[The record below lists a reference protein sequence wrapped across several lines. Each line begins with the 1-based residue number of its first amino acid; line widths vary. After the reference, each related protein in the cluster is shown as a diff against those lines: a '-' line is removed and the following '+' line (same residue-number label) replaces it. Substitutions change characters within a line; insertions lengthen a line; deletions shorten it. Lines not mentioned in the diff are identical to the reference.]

1 MGNILIVDDD
11 AQLRQSFEKILTTE
25 GHTVRTAS
33 SGEAAIVMVQAAVP
47 DLVIMD
53 VRMPGMSGLEAFQA
67 MHEIEPKLPVI
78 IMTAYGTTETAIE
91 ATKLGAFEYVL
102 KPFENIQD
110 ILALIGQAMEAGRF
124 MRSRVELDV
133 APDTTVADAI
143 IGKSKPMQEVY
154 KAIGRVAHTDATVL
168 IRGESGTGKELVARA
183 IYQHSLRAAKPF
195 LVINCVA
202 IPETLLESELF
213 GYEKGAFTGAVNRRV
228 GKFEQAHGGTV
239 FLDEIGDMPFS
250 IQAKILRLLQEKSI
264 ERLGGREPI
273 PVDVRII
280 AATNRDLEAALAQ
293 GRFREDLYYRLKVVT
308 LGLPPLRERG
318 QDITLLAE
326 YFLSRFAKEMDV
338 GNPGVTAEAKLLL
351 QNYQW
356 PGNVRELAN
365 AMQKALIFSRG
376 YPIHPED
383 VSRAIGGQSLSRET
397 GEARADEIVRQW
409 VRQSLVSGDGK
420 DVFEECMDHFASLL
434 VSEALDLTGGNRSR
448 AAKLLGISRPTLLS
462 KIDKYRLKVQT
473 SIKLEGP

>member
-1 MGNILIVDDD
+1 MGQILIVDDD
-11 AQLRQSFEKILTTE
+11 PQLRQSFEKLLAAE
-25 GHTVRTAS
+25 GHTVKTGS
-33 SGEAAIVMVQAAVP
+33 SGEAALAMVQAEVP

-110 ILALIGQAMEAGRF
+110 ILVLIGQALEAGRC

-133 APDTTVADAI
+133 APDTAAAEAI
-143 IGKSKPMQEVY
+143 IGRSKPMQEVY
-154 KAIGRVAHTDATVL
+154 KAIGRVAPTDATVL

-195 LVINCVA
+195 LIINCVA

-213 GYEKGAFTGAVNRRV
+213 GYEKGAFTGAINRRV

-250 IQAKILRLLQEKSI
+250 IQAKILRLLQERSI

-280 AATNRDLEAALAQ
+280 AATNRDLEAALTQ
-293 GRFREDLYYRLKVVT
+293 GRFRDDLYYRLKVVT
-308 LGLPPLRERG
+308 LWLPPLRDRS
-318 QDITLLAE
+318 QDIILLAE
-326 YFLSRFAKEMDV
+326 YFLARFAKEMDL
-338 GNPGVTAEAKLLL
+338 GNPGMTQEAKLLL
-351 QNYQW
+351 RNYQW

-383 VSRAIGGQSLSRET
+383 VSRAIGGESRG
-397 GEARADEIVRQW
+397 GEAGEQRAEEIVRQW
-409 VRQSLVSGDGK
+409 VRQTLQGGEGK
-420 DVFEECMDHFASLL
+420 EVFETCMDHFASLL
-434 VSEALDLTGGNRSR
+434 ISEALDLTGGNRSR

-462 KIDKYRLKVQT
+462 KIDKYDLKMETFV
-473 SIKLEGP
+473 KLEGS

>member
-11 AQLRQSFEKILTTE
+11 AQLRQSFEKLLTAE
-25 GHTVRTAS
+25 GHTVKTAS
-33 SGEAAIVMVQAAVP
+33 SGEAAIAMVQTAVP

-53 VRMPGMSGLEAFQA
+53 VRMPGMSGLDAFRA

-78 IMTAYGTTETAIE
+78 IMTAFGTTETAIE
-91 ATKLGAFEYVL
+91 ATKMGAFEYVL

-110 ILALIGQAMEAGRF
+110 ILALIGQALEAGRF

-133 APDTTVADAI
+133 TPDTTAAEAI

-154 KAIGRVAHTDATVL
+154 KAIGRVAQTDATVL
-168 IRGESGTGKELVARA
+168 IRGDSGTGKELVARA

-308 LGLPPLRERG
+308 LLLPPLKDRS

-326 YFLSRFAKEMDV
+326 YFLSRFAKEMGM
-338 GNPGVTAEAKLLL
+338 GNPGMTTEAKLLL
-351 QNYQW
+351 QNYPW

-383 VSRAIGGQSLSRET
+383 ITRAIGGESSTRAT
-397 GEARADEIVRQW
+397 GDQQADKIIRQW
-409 VRQSLVSGDGK
+409 LRQTLASGDGK
-420 DVFEECMDHFASLL
+420 DVFEVCMDHFASLL
-434 VSEALDLTGGNRSR
+434 ISEALDLTGGNRSR

-462 KIDKYRLKVQT
+462 KIDKYRLKMQT
-473 SIKLEGP
+473 SVKLEGP

>member
-1 MGNILIVDDD
+1 MGNILIADDD
-11 AQLRQSFEKILTTE
+11 GQLRQSFEKLLTAE
-25 GHTVRTAS
+25 GHKIRTAS
-33 SGEAAIVMVQAAVP
+33 SGEAALAAVQTEMP

-53 VRMPGMSGLEAFQA
+53 VRMPGMSGLDAFRT
-67 MHEIEPKLPVI
+67 MHELEPKLPVI

-102 KPFENIQD
+102 KPFEIPD
-110 ILALIGQAMEAGRF
+110 ILALIAQALEAGRF

-133 APDTTVADAI
+133 APDRASADAI

-154 KAIGRVAHTDATVL
+154 KAIGRVAPTDATVL

-183 IYQHSLRAAKPF
+183 IYQHSMRAAKPF
-195 LVINCVA
+195 LIINCVA

-250 IQAKILRLLQEKSI
+250 IQAKILRLLQERSI

-280 AATNRDLEAALAQ
+280 AATNRDLENALGA

-308 LGLPPLRERG
+308 LWLPPLRERTG
-318 QDITLLAE
+318 DIALLAE
-326 YFLSRFAKEMDV
+326 YFLARFGREM
-338 GNPGVTAEAKLLL
+338 GLANPGVTEEARLLL
-351 QNYQW
+351 SNYQW

-383 VSRAIGGQSLSRET
+383 ISRAMGGETASKET
-397 GEARADEIVRQW
+397 GDQRADEIVRRW

-420 DVFEECMDHFASLL
+420 RVFDVFMDRFASLL
-434 VSEALDLTGGNRSR
+434 ISEALDLTAGNRSR

-462 KIDKYRLKVQT
+462 KIDKYGLKMET
-473 SIKLEGP
+473 SIKLNRS

>member
-1 MGNILIVDDD
+1 MGHILIVDDEP
-11 AQLRQSFEKILTTE
+11 QIRQSFEKILTAE
-25 GHTVRTAS
+25 GHTVQTAS
-33 SGEAAIVMVQAAVP
+33 SGESAISWVKAAIP

-53 VRMPGMSGLEAFQA
+53 VSLPGMSGLEAFRA
-67 MHEIEPKLPVI
+67 IHEMEPKLPVI
-78 IMTAYGTTETAIE
+78 VMTGKGTTETAIE

-102 KPFENIQD
+102 KPLEFPD
-110 ILALIGQAMEAGRF
+110 SLALISQALDAGRC

-133 APDTTVADAI
+133 APDTAAADAI
-143 IGKSKPMQEVY
+143 IGRSKPMQEVY
-154 KAIGRVAHTDATVL
+154 KAIGRVAPTDATVL

-195 LVINCVA
+195 LIINCVA

-228 GKFEQAHGGTV
+228 GKMEQATGGTV

-280 AATNRDLEAALAQ
+280 AATNRDLEAALAE

-308 LGLPPLRERG
+308 LWLPPLKGRTG
-318 QDITLLAE
+318 DIPLLAE
-326 YFLSRFAKEMDV
+326 YFLARFAKEMGVD
-338 GNPGVTAEAKLLL
+338 NPGMTPEVKARLSSYK
-351 QNYQW
+351 W

-383 VSRAIGGQSLSRET
+383 ISRAMG
-397 GEARADEIVRQW
+397 GEAAVPEGGDHRADEIIRQW
-409 VRQSLVSGDGK
+409 VRQTLAAGDGK
-420 DVFEECMDHFASLL
+420 DVFDSFMDRFASLL
-434 VSEALDLTGGNRSR
+434 ISEALDLTGGNRSR
-448 AAKLLGISRPTLLS
+448 AAKILGISRPTLLS
-462 KIDKYRLKVQT
+462 KIEKYRLKLET
-473 SIKLEGP
+473 SVKLEGP

>member
-1 MGNILIVDDD
+1 MGTILIVDDD
-11 AQLRQSFEKILTTE
+11 AQLRQSFEKVLTTE
-25 GHTVRTAS
+25 GHTVKTAS
-33 SGEAAIVMVQAAVP
+33 SGEAAIALVQSEVP

-53 VRMPGMSGLEAFQA
+53 VRMPGLSGLEAFRA
-67 MHEIEPKLPVI
+67 MHDIEPKLPVI
-78 IMTAYGTTETAIE
+78 IMTAFGTTDTAIE

-102 KPFENIQD
+102 KPFEIPD
-110 ILALIGQAMEAGRF
+110 ILALIAQALEAGRF

-133 APDTTVADAI
+133 APDTAAADVI
-143 IGKSKPMQEVY
+143 IGRSKPMQEVY
-154 KAIGRVAHTDATVL
+154 KAIGRVAPTDATVL

-183 IYQHSLRAAKPF
+183 IYQHSLRSAKPF
-195 LVINCVA
+195 LIINCVA

-228 GKFEQAHGGTV
+228 GKFEQANGGTV
-239 FLDEIGDMPFS
+239 FLDEIGDMPFG
-250 IQAKILRLLQEKSI
+250 IQAKILRLLQERSI

-293 GRFREDLYYRLKVVT
+293 GRFREDLYYRLRVVT
-308 LGLPPLRERG
+308 LWLPPLKERG
-318 QDITLLAE
+318 QDIILLAE
-326 YFLSRFAKEMDV
+326 YFLARFAKEMDM
-338 GNPGVTAEAKLLL
+338 GNPGMTEEAKLLL
-351 QNYQW
+351 QNHPW

-383 VSRAIGGQSLSRET
+383 VSRAIGGESPARE
-397 GEARADEIVRQW
+397 AADQRAEEILRQW
-409 VRQSLVSGDGK
+409 VRQTLTAGEGK
-420 DVFEECMDHFASLL
+420 EVFETCMDRFASLL
-434 VSEALDLTGGNRSR
+434 ISEALDLTGGNRSQ

-462 KIDKYRLKVQT
+462 KIDKYRLKLETFV
-473 SIKLEGP
+473 KLESL

>member
-1 MGNILIVDDD
+1 MGHILIVDDD
-11 AQLRQSFEKILTTE
+11 AQLRQSFEKLLNAE
-25 GHTVRTAS
+25 GHTVKTAS
-33 SGEAAIVMVQAAVP
+33 SGEAAITQVKAAVP

-53 VRMPGMSGLEAFQA
+53 VRMPGMSGLEAFRA
-67 MHEIEPKLPVI
+67 IHEIEPKLPVI
-78 IMTAYGTTETAIE
+78 IMTAFGTTDTAIE

-102 KPFENIQD
+102 KPPEIPD
-110 ILALIGQAMEAGRF
+110 ILASISQALEAGRF

-133 APDTTVADAI
+133 APDTTAAGAI

-154 KAIGRVAHTDATVL
+154 KAIGRVAPTDATVL
-168 IRGESGTGKELVARA
+168 IRGDSGTGKELVARA
-183 IYQHSLRAAKPF
+183 LYQHSLRSAKPF
-195 LVINCVA
+195 LIINCVA

-228 GKFEQAHGGTV
+228 SKFEQAHGGTV

-250 IQAKILRLLQEKSI
+250 IQAKILRLLQERSI

-308 LGLPPLRERG
+308 LWLPPLKERAG
-318 QDITLLAE
+318 DITLLAE
-326 YFLSRFAKEMDV
+326 YFLARFAKEMSLS
-338 GNPGVTAEAKLLL
+338 NPGTTAEAKLLL
-351 QNYQW
+351 QNCPW

-376 YPIHPED
+376 YPIDPDD
-383 VSRAIGGQSLSRET
+383 VSRAT
-397 GEARADEIVRQW
+397 CGEGHARQASDQQTDEIVRQW
-409 VRQSLVSGDGK
+409 VRQTLAAGEGK
-420 DVFEECMDHFASLL
+420 DVFEACMDYFASL
-434 VSEALDLTGGNRSR
+434 VISEALDLTAGNRSR

-462 KIDKYRLKVQT
+462 KIDKYRLKLQT
-473 SIKLEGP
+473 SVKLEGP

>member
-1 MGNILIVDDD
+1 MGDILIVDDD
-11 AQLRQSFEKILTTE
+11 AQLRQSFEKVLTTE
-25 GHTVRTAS
+25 GHRVRTAS
-33 SGEAAIVMVQAAVP
+33 SGEAAIAQVQGEVP

-78 IMTAYGTTETAIE
+78 IMTAFGTTETAIE

-102 KPFENIQD
+102 KPFEIPD
-110 ILALIGQAMEAGRF
+110 ILALIAQALEAGRF

-133 APDTTVADAI
+133 APDTTATDAI

-154 KAIGRVAHTDATVL
+154 KAIGRVAPTDATVL

-195 LVINCVA
+195 LIINCVA

-213 GYEKGAFTGAVNRRV
+213 GYEKGAFTGAINRRV

-250 IQAKILRLLQEKSI
+250 IQAKILRLLQERSI

-280 AATNRDLEAALAQ
+280 AATNRDLEAALAE

-308 LGLPPLRERG
+308 LWLPRLRERSG
-318 QDITLLAE
+318 DIILLAE
-326 YFLSRFAKEMDV
+326 YFLARFAKEMSM
-338 GNPGVTAEAKLLL
+338 GNPGMAEEAKMLL

-383 VSRAIGGQSLSRET
+383 VSRAIGGESLAK
-397 GEARADEIVRQW
+397 EAGGQRADEILRQW
-409 VRQSLVSGDGK
+409 VRQTLASGEGK
-420 DVFEECMDHFASLL
+420 EVFEVCMDRFAGLL
-434 VSEALDLTGGNRSR
+434 ISEALDLTGGNRSR

-462 KIDKYRLKVQT
+462 KIDKYRLKVET
-473 SIKLEGP
+473 SVKLEGS

>member
-1 MGNILIVDDD
+1 MGHILIVDDD
-11 AQLRQSFEKILTTE
+11 AQLRQSFEKLLNAE
-25 GHTVRTAS
+25 GHTVKTAS
-33 SGEAAIVMVQAAVP
+33 SGEAAIALVKEAVP

-67 MHEIEPKLPVI
+67 IHEIEPKLPVI
-78 IMTAYGTTETAIE
+78 IMTAFGTTDTAIE

-102 KPFENIQD
+102 KPPEIPD
-110 ILALIGQAMEAGRF
+110 ILALISQALEAGRF

-133 APDTTVADAI
+133 APDTTAADAI

-154 KAIGRVAHTDATVL
+154 KAIGRVAPTDATVL
-168 IRGESGTGKELVARA
+168 IRGDSGTGKELVARA
-183 IYQHSLRAAKPF
+183 IYQHSLRSAKPF
-195 LVINCVA
+195 LIINCVA

-250 IQAKILRLLQEKSI
+250 IQSKILRLLQERSI

-308 LGLPPLRERG
+308 LWLPPLKERAE
-318 QDITLLAE
+318 DITLLAE
-326 YFLSRFAKEMDV
+326 YFLARFAKEMSLS
-338 GNPGVTAEAKLLL
+338 NPGTTAEAKLLL
-351 QNYQW
+351 QNYPW

-376 YPIHPED
+376 YPIDPDD
-383 VSRAIGGQSLSRET
+383 VSRAIGGESQAKEAGDQET
-397 GEARADEIVRQW
+397 DEIVRQW
-409 VRQSLVSGDGK
+409 VRQTLAAGEGK
-420 DVFEECMDHFASLL
+420 DVFDTCMDHFASLII
-434 VSEALDLTGGNRSR
+434 SEALDLTGGNRSR
-448 AAKLLGISRPTLLS
+448 AAKLLGISRPTLLA
-462 KIDKYRLKVQT
+462 KIDKYRLRVET
-473 SIKLEGP
+473 SVKLEGP